1 MQSLTRRLAAEGKTI
16 GLVPTMGFLHEGHLA
31 LIRRAK
37 KAADVVITTIFVNPT
52 QFAPHEDLT
61 KYPRD
66 EKGDIRKIKYF
77 IDQKEEKEQRELDE
91 LYEHFEAVFVKLKRM
106 LKKK

>member
-1 MQSLTRRLAAEGKTI
+1 MIIVRPVKKMQSVARKLAAEGKTI

-37 KAADVVITTIFVNPT
+37 KEADIVITSIFVNPA
-52 QFAPHEDLT
+52 QFAPHEDLA

-66 EKGDIRKIKYF
+66 EKGDI
-77 IDQKEEKEQRELDE
+77 
-91 LYEHFEAVFVKLKRM
+91 
-106 LKKK
+106 KKDRLRRW

>member
-1 MQSLTRRLAAEGKTI
+1 MQTIRSIKKMQTVARKIAAEGKTI

-37 KAADVVITTIFVNPT
+37 KAADIVITTIFVNPT
-52 QFAPHEDLT
+52 QFAPHEDLA

-66 EKGDIRKIKYF
+66 EKGDISKIRSAGGD
-77 IDQKEEKEQRELDE
+77 I
-91 LYEHFEAVFVKLKRM
+91 VFVPESVW
-106 LKKK
+106 